1 MLGLFCCYTGAMTQ
15 YVALLRGINVGG
27 NNIIKMADLKVC
39 LVEAGFEDVAT
50 YIQSGNV
57 LFASPETDVAK
68 IDAKF
73 MMAMGK
79 SFGYKAPVMFR
90 SHVQMKKIVHE
101 APKGFGTKPD
111 EYRYDVLFVRDPLTA
126 AEALSS
132 ITLREGVDAAA
143 KGDDVLYFWRTIVG
157 ATKSHL
163 NKIVGT
169 PMYKNI
175 TIRNWNTTSKLLALM
190 DERAKQ

>member
-1 MLGLFCCYTGAMTQ
+1 MLGHFCCYTDLMTQ

-27 NNIIKMADLKVC
+27 NNIIKMADLKAS
-39 LVEAGFEDVAT
+39 LVEAGFDDVAT

-57 LFASPETDVAK
+57 LFSSPETDVAK
-68 IDAKF
+68 IDARF
-73 MMAMGK
+73 MAAMGK

-90 SHVQMKKIVHE
+90 SHAQMKSIVHD
-101 APKGFGTKPD
+101 APRDFGTRPD

-126 AEALSS
+126 TEALSN

-143 KGDDVLYFWRTIVG
+143 KGDDVLYFWRTLRNI
-157 ATKSHL
+157 TRSHI

-169 PMYKNI
+169 PMYQNI
-175 TIRNWNTTSKLLALM
+175 TIRNWNTTSKLLTMM
-190 DERAKQ
+190 DERAK

>member
-1 MLGLFCCYTGAMTQ
+1 MTQ

-27 NNIIKMADLKVC
+27 NNIIKMADLKTC
-39 LVEAGFEDVAT
+39 LTEAGFEDVAT

-57 LFASPETDVAK
+57 LFNSPETDIKK

-73 MMAMGK
+73 MAAMGK
-79 SFGYKAPVMFR
+79 AFGYKAPIMFR
-90 SHVQMKKIVHE
+90 SHAQMKKIVHD
-101 APKGFGTKPD
+101 APRGFGTRPD
-111 EYRYDVLFVRDPLTA
+111 EYRYDVLFVREPLTA
-126 AEALSS
+126 AEALNS

-143 KGDDVLYFWRTIVG
+143 KGDDVLYFWRTMVNI
-157 ATKSHL
+157 TRSHI

-190 DERAKQ
+190 DERAK